1 MQPCHFP
8 ASYQQTHLSDI
19 KETMTTKQDK
29 EEAAA
34 SLLGA
39 IYGDLAS
46 LMQPDPEPTLH
57 FNPDIA

>member
-1 MQPCHFP
+1 
-8 ASYQQTHLSDI
+8 
-19 KETMTTKQDK
+19 MTTKQDK
-29 EEAAA
+29 EEAAV